1 MIEFLGLL
9 AVCAMVIFYALE
21 DRSPQMTL
29 AFAISCACAAAYAL
43 AIGSYP
49 FMLAEGIWAVIA
61 ARKWRGRLRQNL

>member
-29 AFAISCACAAAYAL
+29 ASCACAAAYAL